1 MSRTGHRPLH
11 VCRIVSTAVRFSRKV
26 LHKIWQDPPRW
37 CRIIKP
43 ATLFEGDW
51 QVRVKVLIADDNRE
65 FTELLR
71 DYVASQED
79 MEVCGVAHNGNEV
92 VDLVRERQPDV
103 VVLDIIMPVLDGI
116 GALERL
122 LEANGRLPR
131 VILLTAFGQETVTRR
146 AMELGVSYFILK
158 PFDMPVLVERIRQVA
173 MDTPAISQAAATTA
187 APHVPLVSTQG
198 PSKKSLES
206 AITQIIHE
214 IGVPAHIKGYH
225 YLREAIGIVFNDVEI
240 LGSIT
245 KTLYPRIAER
255 FKTTPSRV
263 ERAIRHSIEVAWGR
277 GNVEAIRAVFGYT
290 VSASKTKPTNSE
302 FIAMI
307 ADKLRMEHKVS

>member
-1 MSRTGHRPLH
+1 VGL
-11 VCRIVSTAVRFSRKV
+11 
-26 LHKIWQDPPRW
+26 
-37 CRIIKP
+37 
-43 ATLFEGDW
+43 
-51 QVRVKVLIADDNRE
+51 KVLIADDNRE
-65 FTELLR
+65 FVELLR
-71 DYVASQED
+71 DYIASQDD

-92 VDLVRERQPDV
+92 VDMVRNKRPDIL
-103 VVLDIIMPVLDGI
+103 VLDIIMPVLDGI

-122 LEANGRLPR
+122 NDLSGGTPK

-158 PFDMPVLVERIRQVA
+158 PFDMPVLLERIRQVSVE
-173 MDTPAISQAAATTA
+173 TPSISPVAATSTMFQSA
-187 APHVPLVSTQG
+187 AFQQG
-198 PSKKSLES
+198 PSKKSVDA

-225 YLREAIGIVFNDVEI
+225 YLREAIGIVFSDVEI

-277 GNVEAIRAVFGYT
+277 GNVDAIRAVFGYT